1 MTTRNRRL
9 LLVLYL
15 VSAALVFLYIGFPS
29 EALRAHVTH
38 SLSAGLPGLSV
49 VIGDMRPALL
59 PAGVVLK
66 GVRVYHANSPL
77 AVIDQLRIHPDL
89 FSLWQAK
96 THYDFDGTIGD
107 GQIAGT
113 AETDTAGGRKRVSL
127 NARLAGVLLQKL
139 PATQSLFG
147 NKLAG
152 RLDGTLG
159 VNDAGTLTG
168 KLAVSEGRVELAT
181 PLFDQNGFSF
191 RTAEADLSLQNRTVM
206 VRNGRMKGNDMD
218 AEVSGTIALD
228 VAQGKNA
235 LNLNGRVTPHP
246 AFLAKVEGSLPP
258 ALLRRR
264 AGISF
269 KVSGALNAP
278 GFSFN

>member
-1 MTTRNRRL
+1 MTTRNRRML
-9 LLVLYL
+9 MGLYL
-15 VSAALVFLYIGFPS
+15 LSAALVFLYIGFPS

-49 VIGDMRPALL
+49 SIEDMRPAL
-59 PAGVVLK
+59 PAGIVLK
-66 GVRVYHANSPL
+66 GVRVYHANVPL

-96 THYDFDGTIGD
+96 THYDFDGTVGD

-113 AETDTAGGRKRVSL
+113 AEIDTAGGRKRVSL

-152 RLDGTLG
+152 RLDLTLG

-181 PLFDQNGFSF
+181 PLFDQNVFSF

-228 VAQGKNA
+228 VAEGKNA
-235 LNLNGRVTPHP
+235 LNLSGRVTPHP

-258 ALLRRR
+258 TLLRRR
-264 AGISF
+264 TGISF
-269 KVSGALNAP
+269 KVNGALNSP
-278 GFSFN
+278 GLSFN

>member
-1 MTTRNRRL
+1 MSIRSRRL
-9 LLVLYL
+9 LIGLYL
-15 VSAALVFLYIGFPS
+15 LSAALVFLYIGFPS
-29 EALRAHVTH
+29 EALRAHVAH
-38 SLSAGLPGLSV
+38 SLNAALPGLSV
-49 VIGDMRPALL
+49 SIGDMRPAL
-59 PAGVVLK
+59 PAGIVLN
-66 GVRVYHANSPL
+66 GVRVYQANVPL
-77 AVIDQLRIHPDL
+77 AVIDPLRIHPDL

-96 THYDFDGTIGD
+96 TRYDFDGTVGD

-113 AETDTAGGRKRVSL
+113 AEIDTAGGRKRVSL
-127 NARLAGVLLQKL
+127 NARLAGVLLQNL

-152 RLDGTLG
+152 RLDATLG
-159 VNDAGTLTG
+159 GSDAGTLTG

-191 RTAEADLSLQNRTVM
+191 RTVEADLSLQNRTVM

-235 LNLNGRVTPHP
+235 LNLSGRVTPHP
-246 AFLAKVEGSLPP
+246 AFLAKVEGSLP
-258 ALLRRR
+258 ATLLRRR
-264 AGISF
+264 TGISF
-269 KVSGALNAP
+269 KVNGALNAP
-278 GFSFN
+278 GLSFN

>member
-1 MTTRNRRL
+1 MTTRNKRL
-9 LLVLYL
+9 LIGLYL
-15 VSAALVFLYIGFPS
+15 LSAALVFLYIGFPS

-38 SLSAGLPGLSV
+38 SLSARLPGLSV
-49 VIGDMRPALL
+49 AIGDMRPAL
-59 PAGVVLK
+59 PAGIVLN
-66 GVRVYHANSPL
+66 GVRVYHANVPL
-77 AVIDQLRIHPDL
+77 VVIDQLRIHPDL

-113 AETDTAGGRKRVSL
+113 AETETAGDRKRVSL

-168 KLAVSEGRVELAT
+168 KLSVSEGRVELAT
-181 PLFDQNGFSF
+181 PLFDQNVFSF

-228 VAQGKNA
+228 AAQGKNA
-235 LNLNGRVTPHP
+235 LNLSGRVTPHP
-246 AFLAKVEGSLPP
+246 AFLAKMEGSLPP
-258 ALLRRR
+258 TLLRRR

-269 KVSGALNAP
+269 KVSGALNSP
-278 GFSFN
+278 WFSLN

>member
-1 MTTRNRRL
+1 MTTRNKRL
-9 LLVLYL
+9 LIGLYL
-15 VSAALVFLYIGFPS
+15 LSAALVFLYIGFPS

-38 SLSAGLPGLSV
+38 SLSARLPGLSV
-49 VIGDMRPALL
+49 AIGDMRPAL
-59 PAGVVLK
+59 PAGIVLN
-66 GVRVYHANSPL
+66 GVRVYHANAPL

-89 FSLWQAK
+89 FSLWRAK
-96 THYDFDGTIGD
+96 THYDFDGTVGD

-113 AETDTAGGRKRVSL
+113 AETETAGDRKRVSL

-168 KLAVSEGRVELAT
+168 KLSVSEGRVELAT
-181 PLFDQNGFSF
+181 PLFDQNVFSF

-228 VAQGKNA
+228 AAQGKNA
-235 LNLNGRVTPHP
+235 LNLSGRVTPHP

-258 ALLRRR
+258 TLLRRR

-269 KVSGALNAP
+269 KVNGALNSP
-278 GFSFN
+278 WFSLN

>member
-1 MTTRNRRL
+1 MTTRNTRL
-9 LLVLYL
+9 LIGLYL
-15 VSAALVFLYIGFPS
+15 LSAALVFLYIGFPS
-29 EALRAHVTH
+29 EALRDHVAHR
-38 SLSAGLPGLSV
+38 LSASLPGLSV
-49 VIGDMRPALL
+49 SIGDLRPAL
-59 PAGVVLK
+59 PAGLVLK
-66 GVRVYHANSPL
+66 GVRVYHAKAPL
-77 AVIDQLRIHPDL
+77 AVIDLLSINPDL

-107 GQIAGT
+107 GRIAGT
-113 AETDTAGGRKRVSL
+113 AETDTAGGRKRLSL

-181 PLFDQNGFSF
+181 PLFDQSVFSF
-191 RTAEADLSLQNRTVM
+191 RTAEADLSLQNQTVM

-235 LNLNGRVTPHP
+235 LNLSGRVTPHP

-258 ALLRRR
+258 TLLRRR

-269 KVSGALNAP
+269 KVSGALNSP
-278 GFSFN
+278 WFSLN

>member
-9 LLVLYL
+9 LIGLYL
-15 VSAALVFLYIGFPS
+15 LSAALVFLYIGFPS
-29 EALRAHVTH
+29 EALRTHMAHR
-38 SLSAGLPGLSV
+38 LSAGLPGLSV
-49 VIGDMRPALL
+49 VIGDMRPAL
-59 PAGVVLK
+59 PAGIVLK
-66 GVRVYHANSPL
+66 GVRVYHANAPL
-77 AVIDQLRIHPDL
+77 AVIDQLRIHPNL

-96 THYDFDGTIGD
+96 THYNFDGVAGD

-113 AETDTAGGRKRVSL
+113 TEIETAGGRKRVIL

-181 PLFDQNGFSF
+181 PLFDQDVFSF
-191 RTAEADLSLQNRTVM
+191 RTAEADLSLQNRTVT
-206 VRNGRMKGNDMD
+206 VRNGRMKGSDMD

-228 VAQGKNA
+228 AAPGTNA
-235 LNLNGRVTPHP
+235 LNLSGRVTPHP
-246 AFLAKVEGSLPP
+246 AFMAKVASSLP
-258 ALLRRR
+258 ATLLRRR
-264 AGISF
+264 TGIAF
-269 KVSGALNAP
+269 KVNGALNAP

>member
-1 MTTRNRRL
+1 MTARNRRL
-9 LLVLYL
+9 LMGLYL
-15 VSAALVFLYIGFPS
+15 LSAALVFLYIGFPS
-29 EALRAHVTH
+29 EALRTHVTH

-49 VIGDMRPALL
+49 SIGDLRPAL
-59 PAGVVLK
+59 PAGIVLK
-66 GVRVYHANSPL
+66 GVRVYHANVPL
-77 AVIDQLRIHPDL
+77 AVIDQLRIHPDF

-96 THYDFDGTIGD
+96 THYDFDGTVGD

-113 AETDTAGGRKRVSL
+113 AEIDTAGGRKRVSL

-152 RLDGTLG
+152 RLDLTLG

-181 PLFDQNGFSF
+181 PLFDQNAFSF

-206 VRNGRMKGNDMD
+206 VRNGRMKGTDMD

-235 LNLNGRVTPHP
+235 LNLSGRVTPHP
-246 AFLAKVEGSLPP
+246 AFMAKVEGSLPP

-264 AGISF
+264 TGISF
-269 KVSGALNAP
+269 KVNGALNAP
-278 GFSFN
+278 GLSFN

>member
-9 LLVLYL
+9 LIGLYL

-29 EALRAHVTH
+29 ETLRAHMTR
-38 SLSAGLPGLSV
+38 SLNAGLPGLSV
-49 VIGDMRPALL
+49 SIGDMRPAL
-59 PAGVVLK
+59 PAAIVLK
-66 GVRVYHANSPL
+66 GVRVYHANAPL

-89 FSLWQAK
+89 FSAWKAK
-96 THYDFDGTIGD
+96 SLYDFDGSIGD
-107 GQIAGT
+107 GQISGT
-113 AETDTAGGRKRVSL
+113 AEIDTAGGRKRVSL

-152 RLDGTLG
+152 RLEGTLG
-159 VNDAGTLTG
+159 VNDGGTLTG

-181 PLFDQNGFSF
+181 PVFDQNAFSF

-206 VRNGRMKGNDMD
+206 VRNGRLKGNEMD
-218 AEVSGTIALD
+218 AEVSGSIALD
-228 VAQGKNA
+228 VAAGHSA
-235 LNLNGRVTPHP
+235 LNLSGRVTPHP
-246 AFLAKVEGSLPP
+246 AFMAKLESSLPP

-269 KVSGALNAP
+269 KVSGALDAP

>member
-1 MTTRNRRL
+1 MSTRNRRL
-9 LLVLYL
+9 LVGLYL
-15 VSAALVFLYIGFPS
+15 LSAALVFLYIGFPS

-38 SLSAGLPGLSV
+38 SLSTGLPGLSV
-49 VIGDMRPALL
+49 AIGDMRPAL
-59 PAGVVLK
+59 PAGIVLT
-66 GVRVYHANSPL
+66 GVRVYHANVPL

-96 THYDFDGTIGD
+96 THYDFDGTVGD

-113 AETDTAGGRKRVSL
+113 AETDSAGGRRRVSL
-127 NARLAGVLLQKL
+127 SARLAGVLLQKL
-139 PATQSLFG
+139 PATQSLYG

-181 PLFDQNGFSF
+181 PLFDQNRVQFPDGGGRSQP
-191 RTAEADLSLQNRTVM
+191 AEPHRHGPQRAV
-206 VRNGRMKGNDMD
+206 KGNDMD

-235 LNLNGRVTPHP
+235 LNLSGRVTPT
-246 AFLAKVEGSLPP
+246 
-258 ALLRRR
+258 RRFWPRWR
-264 AGISF
+264 AACRRPCCDAGREYPSR
-269 KVSGALNAP
+269 
-278 GFSFN
+278 

>member
-1 MTTRNRRL
+1 MTTRNRRML
-9 LLVLYL
+9 MGLYL
-15 VSAALVFLYIGFPS
+15 LSAALVFLYIGFPS

-49 VIGDMRPALL
+49 SIGDMRPAL
-59 PAGVVLK
+59 PAGIVLK
-66 GVRVYHANSPL
+66 GVRVYHANVPL
-77 AVIDQLRIHPDL
+77 AVIDQLRIRPDL

-96 THYDFDGTIGD
+96 THYDFDGTVGD

-113 AETDTAGGRKRVSL
+113 AEIDTAGGRKRVSL

-181 PLFDQNGFSF
+181 PLFDQNAFSF

-206 VRNGRMKGNDMD
+206 VRNGRMKGTDMD

-235 LNLNGRVTPHP
+235 LNLSGRVTPHP
-246 AFLAKVEGSLPP
+246 AFMAKVEGSLPP

-264 AGISF
+264 TGISF
-269 KVSGALNAP
+269 KVNGALNAP
-278 GFSFN
+278 GLSFN

>member
-1 MTTRNRRL
+1 MSTRNRRL
-9 LLVLYL
+9 LVGLYL
-15 VSAALVFLYIGFPS
+15 LSAALVFLYIGFPS

-49 VIGDMRPALL
+49 AIGDMRPAL
-59 PAGVVLK
+59 PAGIVLK
-66 GVRVYHANSPL
+66 GVRVYHANVPL
-77 AVIDQLRIHPDL
+77 AVIEQLRIHPDL

-96 THYDFDGTIGD
+96 THYDFDGTVGE

-139 PATQSLFG
+139 PATQSLYG

-159 VNDAGTLTG
+159 VNDAGALTG

-218 AEVSGTIALD
+218 AEVSGTISLD
-228 VAQGKNA
+228 LAQGKNA
-235 LNLNGRVTPHP
+235 LNLSGRVTPHP

-258 ALLRRR
+258 TLLRRR
-264 AGISF
+264 TGISF

>member
-1 MTTRNRRL
+1 MTARNRRL
-9 LLVLYL
+9 LMGLYL
-15 VSAALVFLYIGFPS
+15 LSAALVFLYIGFPS
-29 EALRAHVTH
+29 EALRTHVTH

-49 VIGDMRPALL
+49 SIGDLRPAL
-59 PAGVVLK
+59 PAGIVLK
-66 GVRVYHANSPL
+66 GVRVYHANVPL
-77 AVIDQLRIHPDL
+77 AVIDQLRIRPDL

-96 THYDFDGTIGD
+96 THYDFDGTVGD

-113 AETDTAGGRKRVSL
+113 AEIDTAGGRKRVSL

-152 RLDGTLG
+152 RLDLTLG

-181 PLFDQNGFSF
+181 PLFDQNAFSF

-206 VRNGRMKGNDMD
+206 VRNGRMKGTDMD

-235 LNLNGRVTPHP
+235 LNLSGRVTPHP
-246 AFLAKVEGSLPP
+246 AFMAKVEGSLPP

-264 AGISF
+264 TGISF
-269 KVSGALNAP
+269 KVNGALNAP
-278 GFSFN
+278 GLSFN